1 MDWLNYSIGEIYEHI
16 KLWHILS
23 LVGLFSIASAICM
36 YILYRIDKQR
46 EERIKEM
53 KDSFN
58 KEHKE
63 FKDKSNL

>member
-1 MDWLNYSIGEIYEHI
+1 M
-16 KLWHILS
+16 
-23 LVGLFSIASAICM
+23 FSIVSAICM

-58 KEHKE
+58 KKHKE
-63 FKDKSNL
+63 FKDKFNL